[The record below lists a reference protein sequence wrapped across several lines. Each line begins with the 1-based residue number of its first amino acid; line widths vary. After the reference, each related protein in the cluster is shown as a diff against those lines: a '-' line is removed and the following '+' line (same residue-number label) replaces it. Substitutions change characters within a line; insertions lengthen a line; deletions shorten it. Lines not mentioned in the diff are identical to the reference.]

1 MFKNWFWYLL
11 TLWYWTSYLISLSF
25 SSLCLMVFKFFPFEA
40 AWYGRSISVSSGIRV
55 NQIIN
60 FLIIYPLTTQI
71 LYLYHVGN
79 RAIPNSQSF
88 GEEYVNQC
96 TWGQLLRC
104 LGKGR
109 PSINV
114 TSPSVPTCFSSLTR
128 FFLWFGHCAANW
140 KLGAVARICSRHTKC
155 RAILTIKNSSPIS
168 FMCCYWAVFLL
179 PFHQP
184 LVIVWELFTFWY
196 VNVYHTTWR
205 SKMLIFILIVITF

>member
-1 MFKNWFWYLL
+1 MYKSLRRWFISSLNSSGRAERGNCIIRLMFKNWFWYLL
-11 TLWYWTSYLISLSF
+11 TLWYWTSYFISLSF

-60 FLIIYPLTTQI
+60 FLIIYPFTTQI

-114 TSPSVPTCFSSLTR
+114 TSPSVPTCFSSLR
-128 FFLWFGHCAANW
+128 D
-140 KLGAVARICSRHTKC
+140 
-155 RAILTIKNSSPIS
+155 SS
-168 FMCCYWAVFLL
+168 YDLVTVL
-179 PFHQP
+179 PAES
-184 LVIVWELFTFWY
+184 WEQ
-196 VNVYHTTWR
+196 
-205 SKMLIFILIVITF
+205 